1 MSAGRKKSQR
11 GGEEGAEE
19 VTHASGLFKYPIA
32 LLGLYMTSSPGSP
45 WGARLPSGLTTRAT
59 HPESSTPPDPS
70 EPSARSVCGNVTAV
84 HVSVMPYA
92 CPIHAPG
99 RTCTSWLVS
108 SLESGAAPDM
118 SCRTELRSYFFT
130 AGCLQSSTTIGGTML
145 GRGGGCERA
154 VAGG

>member
-1 MSAGRKKSQR
+1 M
-11 GGEEGAEE
+11 
-19 VTHASGLFKYPIA
+19 THASGLFKYPIA
-32 LLGLYMTSSPGSP
+32 LRGLYMTSSPGSP

-130 AGCLQSSTTIGGTML
+130 AGCLQRSTTIGGTML
-145 GRGGGCERA
+145 GKGE
-154 VAGG
+154 